1 MNKNVK
7 IALIIGGV
15 LVVGFVGYKLYQ
27 RYRMTSGNALKD
39 LRKVTLK
46 RTNQSQEVQLEN
58 EAQNT
63 L

>member
-27 RYRMTSGNALKD
+27 RYRMTSGNPLKD
-39 LRKVTLK
+39 TRKITLK
-46 RTNQSQEVQLEN
+46 RTTESQEVQLAN
-58 EAQNT
+58 EGQNT

>member
-46 RTNQSQEVQLEN
+46 RTNPSQEVQLEN

>member
-46 RTNQSQEVQLEN
+46 RTNPSQEAQLEN

>member
-46 RTNQSQEVQLEN
+46 RTNPSPEVQLEN

>member
-7 IALIIGGV
+7 VALIIGGV

-46 RTNQSQEVQLEN
+46 RTNPSQEVQLEN